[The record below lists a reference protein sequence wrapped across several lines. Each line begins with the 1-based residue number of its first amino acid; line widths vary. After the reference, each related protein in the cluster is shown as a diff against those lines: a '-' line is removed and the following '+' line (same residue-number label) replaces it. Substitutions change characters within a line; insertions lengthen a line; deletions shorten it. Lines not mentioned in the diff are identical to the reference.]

1 MRTEL
6 NLVILS
12 FGANLEDP
20 QLQIERA
27 YELVESQVG
36 HILKRSSF
44 YQTEAWGFK
53 SESKFVNTVILIES
67 KLDLEPLLNA
77 CKKIE
82 KVLGRKPKT
91 ISGYESR
98 LIDIDIVDFSGVT
111 YRSENLIVPHEFMH
125 ERSFVLEPLKEIL
138 PNWKHPIFNKNCHD
152 LLGEISKV

>member
-27 YELVESQVG
+27 YALVESQVG

-53 SESKFVNTVILIES
+53 SASKFVNSVILIES
-67 KLDLEPLLNA
+67 KLDLESLLKA
-77 CKKIE
+77 CKLIE
-82 KVLGRKPKT
+82 NVMGRKPKT
-91 ISGYESR
+91 KSGYESR
-98 LIDIDIVDFSGVT
+98 LIDIDIIDFSGIS
-111 YRSENLIVPHEFMH
+111 YCSENLIVPHEFMH
-125 ERSFVLEPLKEIL
+125 QRAFVLEPLNEIL
-138 PNWKHPIFNKNCHD
+138 PQWKHPILRKNCQD
-152 LLGEISKV
+152 LLDEI